1 MKWAWLKI
9 YRLKI
14 DLISK
19 EKHWGWIVWKFRI
32 FFRLDIDGINLV
44 EDTDVADER
53 HRIQNEN
60 NFILRIENL
69 TKYFRK
75 AFGENLAA
83 VNGVSVGIKSGE
95 VC

>member
-1 MKWAWLKI
+1 M
-9 YRLKI
+9 Y
-14 DLISK
+14 ISIQK
-19 EKHWGWIVWKFRI
+19 KNIGVLCRIVWKFKDI
-32 FFRLDIDGINLV
+32 SFRLNADGTNLV

-53 HRIQNEN
+53 QRIRNEN

-83 VNGVSVGIKSGE
+83 VKEKYVIF
-95 VC
+95 

>member
-1 MKWAWLKI
+1 MRSFPFLYLSIAMENENV
-9 YRLKI
+9 
-14 DLISK
+14 S
-19 EKHWGWIVWKFRI
+19 
-32 FFRLDIDGINLV
+32 FRLNLSDGVNLV

-53 HRIQNEN
+53 HRLRNEN
-60 NFILRIENL
+60 SFILRIENL

>member
-1 MKWAWLKI
+1 MGI
-9 YRLKI
+9 GI
-14 DLISK
+14 INFS
-19 EKHWGWIVWKFRI
+19 
-32 FFRLDIDGINLV
+32 FRLNLSDGINLV

-53 HRIQNEN
+53 HRLRNEN
-60 NFILRIENL
+60 SFILRIENL

>member
-1 MKWAWLKI
+1 MI
-9 YRLKI
+9 I
-14 DLISK
+14 DNL
-19 EKHWGWIVWKFRI
+19 GYKF
-32 FFRLDIDGINLV
+32 FSFRLNLFDGKNLV

-53 HRIQNEN
+53 HRIRNEN
-60 NFILRIENL
+60 SFILRIENL